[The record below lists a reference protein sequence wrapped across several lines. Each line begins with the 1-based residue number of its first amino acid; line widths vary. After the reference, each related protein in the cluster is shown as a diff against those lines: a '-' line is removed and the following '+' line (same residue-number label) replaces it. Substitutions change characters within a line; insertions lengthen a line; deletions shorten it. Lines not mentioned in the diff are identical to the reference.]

1 MQTRRRLH
9 QHDTTGTQEEGY
21 PLIPTQQQQ
30 HYQNNFNNNYPQNP
44 LFVTTN
50 GGGVGGST
58 TAATPLLNS
67 AAYQQQQPQQSS
79 INIGDSFGYPNNQVP
94 IEDADDDKYGKAQRQ
109 WNLRSLSNRIQATS
123 GQALRTFIQQPLSAA
138 AAVVTGNYQDSTET
152 TTGSY
157 VNNNFTT
164 GKAHPIQELDDD
176 LEELFDKESVVVMAA
191 RDRTGEFNNAI
202 RSLQSRNISRAV
214 NIRDPRKAKQI
225 QSYSDFMMVAKMIG
239 KNIASTYAKLEK
251 LTLLAK
257 KKSLFD
263 DRPQEIQELT
273 YIIKGDLNALNQQI
287 ARLQEISKDQRRTNN
302 GKHLVS
308 HSSNMVLALQ
318 SKLASM
324 STDFKQI
331 LEVRTE
337 NLKHQKNRRD
347 QFAQGQLSVNSVSS
361 STAKQGSLL
370 LSEENQAVSID
381 MSAASDTQPLLG
393 PPARIQTQQQIALYD
408 ESDNYVQQRA
418 ETMQNIESTIVELGG
433 IFQQLAHM
441 VKEQEEI
448 VERIDTNIQ
457 DAELNIEAA
466 HGEILK
472 YFQSVSKNRWL
483 MIKIFGVLIFF
494 FIFFIV
500 FMT

>member
-1 MQTRRRLH
+1 MHRRRHFNSESDETNL
-9 QHDTTGTQEEGY
+9 TTAIVVDE
-21 PLIPTQQQQ
+21 ISND
-30 HYQNNFNNNYPQNP
+30 NNLNHKQNP
-44 LFVTTN
+44 DQ
-50 GGGVGGST
+50 
-58 TAATPLLNS
+58 
-67 AAYQQQQPQQSS
+67 Y
-79 INIGDSFGYPNNQVP
+79 
-94 IEDADDDKYGKAQRQ
+94 IEEDKYSKT
-109 WNLRSLSNRIQATS
+109 WNFRNLSNRIQITS
-123 GQALRTFIQQPLSAA
+123 GNAFRSWIPSVVNFDPSSVT
-138 AAVVTGNYQDSTET
+138 AAVKTAVIGNPQNSFEN
-152 TTGSY
+152 SENLNH
-157 VNNNFTT
+157 VNSSRD
-164 GKAHPIQELDDD
+164 LY
-176 LEELFDKESVVVMAA
+176 LEEEEEFDKSSVEVMAS
-191 RDRTGEFNNAI
+191 RDRTGEFGNAI
-202 RSLQSRNISRAV
+202 RLLQSRNISRAV
-214 NIRDPRKAKQI
+214 NIKDPKKAKQI
-225 QSYSDFMMVAKMIG
+225 QSYSEFMMVAKYVG

-287 ARLQEISKDQRRTNN
+287 AKLQDISKDQRRSVN
-302 GKHLVS
+302 GKHLLS

-337 NLKHQKNRRD
+337 NLKQQKTRRD
-347 QFAQGQLSVNSVSS
+347 QFVQNTAPLRQIVSPQV
-361 STAKQGSLL
+361 TKNGGSLL
-370 LSEENQAVSID
+370 LADEQNNQVSID
-381 MSAASDTQPLLG
+381 MSNDETKALIP
-393 PPARIQTQQQIALYD
+393 QQRQEMLLYD
-408 ESDNYVQQRA
+408 ETDNYLQQRA

-448 VERIDTNIQ
+448 VERIDTNII

-472 YFQSVSKNRWL
+472 YFQNVSKNRWL

-494 FIFFIV
+494 FVFFV
-500 FMT
+500 AFLS